1 MVRGTVNVRLRP
13 IKLAFLVH
21 PNDKESLLKAIEIN
35 TFLWGGTFNPIIPT
49 YRRIPKDWEY
59 GPFENPDAQS
69 VLSGYLD
76 NFDPDYVV
84 PMGACSDYPFDVGHR
99 EKIDASEIL
108 ASVDEDGTPTCGIG
122 LFEVLNYF
130 IEQEFKFQR
139 RHPLA
144 ICVPSFGPR
153 LRPFLASVFG
163 KFPENIDEIFWN
175 NLAPPLDAN
184 KIDCSGANYAQ
195 LLSPRNL
202 FLRRMTQFHLE
213 ISRVGWRRWQDC
225 IFFLDAT
232 KPLDVMDYW
241 NLRAIGWNV
250 IPIPQQFADSDKTKS
265 LARNFVEVNFRP
277 LRSNPEIYHGTT
289 VLKSRSI
296 SEEEHEH
303 FVDSLDISP
312 SDEPDRQPKIL
323 FQNWYPRVWSEWA
336 RRADHVE
343 CCNLEAESVQHD
355 ISTGQEEV
363 RFKTLDPKFMNR
375 FGGHGRPRFA
385 NEIEMRFYGGEELLA
400 EVIPEGGMELVRAID
415 RFNIWDLRLSRK
427 GLVYLFRHSDRT
439 VSLSLPQAEAIFT
452 KWLEARGWTA
462 DVSPAGRIARQMI
475 RQLEKV
481 GGLSILTRQGII
493 HLLGKMNTSSEKSR
507 SEKFVRSEINKI
519 ANQTAPSW
527 HGVAERILQQLIE
540 AKVLQLGMEI
550 QCPVCT
556 QSSWYSVEAV
566 NYELQCPKCLES
578 LSFPHASKEVKWAYR
593 TLGPFSL
600 PNQAHGAYTVLMTLH
615 FFSALGLLDGATTP
629 LMSFTFEKAGTKMEA
644 DLALFFQGSKFG
656 DSKTEVVFAECKTF
670 NSFEKKDADR
680 MAKLGKAFPG
690 AFLVFATLKESLS
703 EKEQRILRPLVNR
716 SRKDWKNNRPFNP
729 ILILTGK
736 ELFLESFWDSHLK
749 DWNIRG
755 LSELCGVTQQ
765 INLGMDSPDEWLNK
779 QYGIEERF
787 RYAASTTWTPI
798 THSPEN
804 D

>member
-49 YRRIPKDWEY
+49 YRRIPKYWEY

-108 ASVDEDGTPTCGIG
+108 ASVDEDGTPTYGIG

-139 RHPLA
+139 RYPLEF
-144 ICVPSFGPR
+144 CVPSFVPR

-163 KFPENIDEIFWN
+163 KLPENIDEIFWN
-175 NLAPPLDAN
+175 NFATPLDAN
-184 KIDCSGANYAQ
+184 KIDCSEANYAQ
-195 LLSPRNL
+195 LLSRRNL
-202 FLRRMTQFHLE
+202 SLRRMTQFHLE
-213 ISRVGWRRWQDC
+213 ISGVGWRNWQDC

-250 IPIPQQFADSDKTKS
+250 IPIPQQFADSDKTKL
-265 LARNFVEVNFRP
+265 LARNFVEANYQPRY
-277 LRSNPEIYHGTT
+277 SNPEIYDYTA

-296 SEEEHEH
+296 SEDECQH
-303 FVDSLDISP
+303 FIDSLSIP
-312 SDEPDRQPKIL
+312 HSDEINRCPRVM
-323 FQNWYPRVWSEWA
+323 FHRSYPRIWREWA
-336 RRADHVE
+336 RGPDHVE
-343 CCNLEAESVQHD
+343 CCELEAESVQHD

-363 RFKTLDPKFMNR
+363 RFKTLGPKFMNR
-375 FGGHGRPRFA
+375 FGGHGRHRFA

-415 RFNIWDLRLSRK
+415 RFNVCDLRLSRK
-427 GLVYLFRHSDRT
+427 GLVYLARHSDWT
-439 VSLSLPQAEAIFT
+439 VSLSLPQAEAIFA
-452 KWLEARGWTA
+452 KWLEGRGWTA
-462 DVSPAGRIARQMI
+462 DVSPAGRIAKQMI
-475 RQLEKV
+475 RQLEIV

-493 HLLGKMNTSSEKSR
+493 RLLGKMNTSSEKSR
-507 SEKFVRSEINKI
+507 SEEFVRSEINKI
-519 ANQTAPSW
+519 ANQTAPRW
-527 HGVAERILQQLIE
+527 QGAAEGILQQLIE
-540 AKVLQLGMEI
+540 AKVFQLGMEI

-556 QSSWYSVEAV
+556 QSSWYSVEAAD
-566 NYELQCPKCLES
+566 YELQCPKCLEN

-600 PNQAHGAYTVLMTLH
+600 PNQAHGAYAVLMTLQ
-615 FFSALGLLDGATTP
+615 FFSAHGLLDGATTP
-629 LMSFTFEKAGTKMEA
+629 LMSFTVEKAGTKMEA

-690 AFLVFATLKESLS
+690 AVLVFATLKESLC

-716 SRKDWKNNRPFNP
+716 SRKAWMNDRPFNP

-749 DWNIRG
+749 NWNIRG
-755 LSELCGVTQQ
+755 LSELCELTQQ

-779 QYGIEERF
+779 QHGIEERF
-787 RYAASTTWTPI
+787 RYAVSTTWTPI

>member
-49 YRRIPKDWEY
+49 YRRIPKNWEY
-59 GPFENPDAQS
+59 GPFKNPDAQS

-99 EKIDASEIL
+99 EKINASEIL
-108 ASVDEDGTPTCGIG
+108 ASVDEDGTPTYGIG

-139 RHPLA
+139 RDPLEF
-144 ICVPSFGPR
+144 CVPSFVPC

-163 KFPENIDEIFWN
+163 KLPENIDEIFWN
-175 NLAPPLDAN
+175 NFATPLDAN
-184 KIDCSGANYAQ
+184 KMDCSEANYAQ

-202 FLRRMTQFHLE
+202 FLRHMTQFHLK
-213 ISRVGWRRWQDC
+213 ISRVVRRRWQEY

-241 NLRAIGWNV
+241 NLRAIGWSV
-250 IPIPQQFADSDKTKS
+250 IPIPKQFACS
-265 LARNFVEVNFRP
+265 FVEANYQPRY
-277 LRSNPEIYHGTT
+277 SNPEIYHYTA

-296 SEEEHEH
+296 SEDECQH
-303 FVDSLDISP
+303 FIDSLSIP
-312 SDEPDRQPKIL
+312 HSDEINRCPRVM
-323 FQNWYPRVWSEWA
+323 FHRSYPRIWREWA
-336 RRADHVE
+336 GDPDYVE
-343 CCNLEAESVQHD
+343 CCELEGDAAQHD
-355 ISTGQEEV
+355 ILTGQEEV

-375 FGGHGRPRFA
+375 FGGYSMPRFA
-385 NEIEMRFYGGEELLA
+385 NEIKMRFYGGEELLA
-400 EVIPEGGMELVRAID
+400 EVIPEGGMELVRVIGS
-415 RFNIWDLRLSRK
+415 FNIRNLRLSRK
-427 GLVYLFRHSDRT
+427 GLVH
-439 VSLSLPQAEAIFT
+439 LSQYSQSPVFLSIPQAEAIFT
-452 KWLEARGWTA
+452 EWLEARGWTA
-462 DVSPAGRIARQMI
+462 NVSPAGRIAKQII

-493 HLLGKMNTSSEKSR
+493 RLLGKMNTSSEKSR

-519 ANQTAPSW
+519 ANQTALRWQSA
-527 HGVAERILQQLIE
+527 AEGILQQLIE

-550 QCPVCT
+550 QCPICT

-566 NYELQCPKCLES
+566 DYELQCPKCLEN
-578 LSFPHASKEVKWAYR
+578 LSFPHTSKEVKWAYR

-600 PNQAHGAYTVLMTLH
+600 PNQAHGAYAVLMTLH
-615 FFSALGLLDGATTP
+615 FFSAHGMLSGATTP
-629 LMSFTFEKAGTKMEA
+629 LMSFTVEKAGTKMEA
-644 DLALFFQGSKFG
+644 DLALFFQASNFG
-656 DSKTEVVFAECKTF
+656 DSKIEVVFAECKTF

-690 AFLVFATLKESLS
+690 AVLAFATLKESLC

-716 SRKDWKNNRPFNP
+716 SRRDWKNNRPFNP

-736 ELFLESFWDSHLK
+736 ELFLESFWDSPLN
-749 DWNIRG
+749 DRNIRG
-755 LSELCGVTQQ
+755 LSELCELTQQ
-765 INLGMDSPDEWLNK
+765 SNLGMDSPDEWLNK
-779 QYGIEERF
+779 
-787 RYAASTTWTPI
+787 
-798 THSPEN
+798 
-804 D
+804 

>member
-1 MVRGTVNVRLRP
+1 MIMVRGTVNVRLRP

-69 VLSGYLD
+69 VLSGYLN

-108 ASVDEDGTPTCGIG
+108 ASVDEDGTPTYGIG
-122 LFEVLNYF
+122 LFEVLSYF

-139 RHPLA
+139 RYPLEF
-144 ICVPSFGPR
+144 CVPSFVPR

-163 KFPENIDEIFWN
+163 KLPENIDEIFWN
-175 NLAPPLDAN
+175 NFATPLDAN
-184 KIDCSGANYAQ
+184 KIDCSEANYAQ
-195 LLSPRNL
+195 LLSRRNL
-202 FLRRMTQFHLE
+202 SLRRMTQFHLE
-213 ISRVGWRRWQDC
+213 ISGVGWRNWQDC

-250 IPIPQQFADSDKTKS
+250 IPIPQQFADSDKTKL
-265 LARNFVEVNFRP
+265 LARNFVEANYQPRY
-277 LRSNPEIYHGTT
+277 SNPEIYDYTA

-296 SEEEHEH
+296 SEDECQH
-303 FVDSLDISP
+303 FIDSLSIP
-312 SDEPDRQPKIL
+312 HSDEINRCPRVM
-323 FQNWYPRVWSEWA
+323 FHRSYPRIWREWA
-336 RRADHVE
+336 RGPDHVE
-343 CCNLEAESVQHD
+343 CCELEAESVQHD

-363 RFKTLDPKFMNR
+363 RFKTLGPKFMNR
-375 FGGHGRPRFA
+375 FGGHGRHRFA

-400 EVIPEGGMELVRAID
+400 EVIPEGGMELVRAMD
-415 RFNIWDLRLSRK
+415 RFNVCDLRLSRK
-427 GLVYLFRHSDRT
+427 GLVYLSRHSDWT
-439 VSLSLPQAEAIFT
+439 VSLSLPQAEAIFA
-452 KWLEARGWTA
+452 KWLEGRGWTA

-481 GGLSILTRQGII
+481 GGLSILTRRGII
-493 HLLGKMNTSSEKSR
+493 RLLGKMNTSIEKSR
-507 SEKFVRSEINKI
+507 SEEFVRSEINKI
-519 ANQTAPSW
+519 ANQTAPRW
-527 HGVAERILQQLIE
+527 QGAAEGILQQLIE
-540 AKVLQLGMEI
+540 AKVFQLGMEI

-566 NYELQCPKCLES
+566 NYELQCPKCLEN

-600 PNQAHGAYTVLMTLH
+600 PNQAHGAYAVLMTLQ
-615 FFSALGLLDGATTP
+615 FFSAHGLLDGATTP
-629 LMSFTFEKAGTKMEA
+629 LMSFTVEKAGTKMEA
-644 DLALFFQGSKFG
+644 DLALFFQASKFG

-690 AFLVFATLKESLS
+690 AVLVFATLKESLS
-703 EKEQRILRPLVNR
+703 EKEQKILLPLVNR

-729 ILILTGK
+729 ILILAGK
-736 ELFLESFWDSHLK
+736 ELFLESFWDSHLR
-749 DWNIRG
+749 DWNYIGG
-755 LSELCGVTQQ
+755 LSGLCEWTQQ
-765 INLGMDSPDEWLNK
+765 INLGMDSP
-779 QYGIEERF
+779 
-787 RYAASTTWTPI
+787 
-798 THSPEN
+798 
-804 D
+804 